1 MKIAVGSDHRGFAT
15 KEQIRALLE
24 GLGHEV
30 QDFGT
35 YATESCDYPEVG
47 LRVAEQVSEG
57 AMHRGILICG
67 SGIGM
72 SITANKVEGVRAAL
86 CYDAFSAEMSRRHN
100 DANVLCI
107 GADRVSDVMI
117 ADMVRAWVGTEFE
130 GGRHAR
136 RIEKIAAYEANRC
149 SKSASTT

>member
-30 QDFGT
+30 ADFG
-35 YATESCDYPEVG
+35 AHSTESCDYPDISFQ
-47 LRVAEQVSEG
+47 VAEQVSDG
-57 AMHRGILICG
+57 VVQRGILICG

-72 SITANKVEGVRAAL
+72 SIAANKVEGVRAAL

-130 GGRHAR
+130 GGRHGR

-149 SKSASTT
+149 SKSATAS